1 MGIVHFISLALI
13 AMLLPQNL
21 YSQTDWVQKIAPSI
35 LQAASDEGTADFIIL
50 LMEQAEVS
58 EARFLPLKEDKGR
71 FVFQKLSETAE
82 RTQGRLLKI
91 LRQHQAPHQSFWIVN
106 AIQAKGGLELLQ
118 TLAKLPEVALIQPN
132 TSLRFQEPERPLDAG
147 SRAITWGIDYINADD
162 VWALGYT
169 GQGTVIGGQDTGY
182 KWDHAAL
189 KLKYRGWD
197 NNTQTADH
205 NYNWHDAIH
214 QVDPHNTGPNPCG
227 LDLTE
232 PCDDNNHG
240 THTMGTMTGDDGAA
254 NQIGVAPDAKWIGCR
269 NMERG
274 WGMLSTYMECFQW
287 LLAPTD
293 LNNQNANSSLAP
305 DVINNSWYCPESE
318 GCQPSDYPTMEAVV
332 NNLRSA
338 GVVVVASAG
347 NSGSSCATIS
357 YPPAIFQGSFSV
369 GATDINGQIASF
381 SSRGPTT
388 YNGSTYI
395 KPNVSAP
402 GVNVYSSIAN
412 GGYASFNGTSMA
424 GPHVAGVVALIISAN
439 PSLAGQVSQIEDI
452 LESTATGKTTTQDCG
467 STPGSQIPN
476 NTFGYGI
483 INALAAV
490 NQALTILPLELLSFT
505 GNWEEGGARLRWE
518 VALPGTL
525 NHFDVE
531 RATKGKLP
539 DWGIIGKLPF
549 LPTASDYALFD
560 SSPMPGTNYYRL
572 KMVDIDGSVTY
583 SKIIAL
589 ERAGDEEWMVY
600 PNPVVNGLLNIAGKE
615 VEEAF
620 EIRIYD
626 SVGRCVKWLSKSS
639 GNPDLQLELHELPA
653 GTYYLRRAP
662 SNGKRSP
669 LQSRF
674 IKLH

>member
-21 YSQTDWVQKIAPSI
+21 HSQSDWVQKIAPSV
-35 LQAASDEGTADFIIL
+35 LDVVSDEGTADFIVL
-50 LMEQAEVS
+50 LTEQADVS
-58 EARFLPLKEDKGR
+58 EARFLPLKKDKGQ
-71 FVFQKLSETAE
+71 FVFQKLSETAKC
-82 RTQGRLLKI
+82 TQNKVLEI
-91 LRQHQAPHQSFWIVN
+91 LQQHQVPHQSFWIVN
-106 AIQAKGGLELLQ
+106 AVQAKGGLELLQ
-118 TLAKLPEVALIQPN
+118 TLAILPEVKNIQPN
-132 TSLRFQEPERPLDAG
+132 PSVRLQETERVPDAG
-147 SRAITWGIDYINADD
+147 PRAITWGIDYINAND

-169 GQGTVIGGQDTGY
+169 GQGVVIGGQDTGY
-182 KWDHAAL
+182 KWDHDAL

-197 NNTQTADH
+197 NVTMTADH

-214 QVDPHNTGPNPCG
+214 EEDLNCPGTNPCG
-227 LDLTE
+227 LNLLV

-240 THTMGTMTGDDGAA
+240 THTMGTMAGDDGGA
-254 NQIGVAPDAKWIGCR
+254 NQIGVAPGAKWIDCR
-269 NMERG
+269 NIESG
-274 WGMLSTYMECFQW
+274 CGKLSTYLECFQW
-287 LLAPTD
+287 FLMPTNLA
-293 LNNQNANSSLAP
+293 NQNPNASLAP
-305 DVINNSWYCPESE
+305 HVINNSWYCPDIE
-318 GCQPSDYPTMEAVV
+318 GCNIGNYGTMEVAV
-332 NNLRSA
+332 NNLRNA
-338 GVVVVASAG
+338 GVVVVVSAG
-347 NSGSSCATIS
+347 NSGSNCATVS

-452 LESTATGKTTTQDCG
+452 LESTATGKTTTENCG
-467 STPGSQIPN
+467 STPGTQIPN

-490 NQALTILPLELLSFT
+490 NQALTILPLELMSFT
-505 GNWEEGGARLRWE
+505 GMFENGGARLRWV

-525 NHFDVE
+525 NHFEVE
-531 RATKGKLP
+531 HAAKSGLLE
-539 DWGIIGKLPF
+539 WNVIGKLPF
-549 LPTASDYALFD
+549 LPATSVYTLLDPELV
-560 SSPMPGTNYYRL
+560 PGTNYYRL

-589 ERAGDEEWMVY
+589 ERAGDEELMVY
-600 PNPVVNGLLNIAGKE
+600 PNPVVNGLLNIAGQE
-615 VEEAF
+615 VDETF

-626 SVGRCVKWLSKSS
+626 STGRCVKWLSKSS
-639 GNPDLQLELHELPA
+639 GNPDFQLKLHELPA
-653 GTYYLRRAP
+653 GTYYLRIAP
-662 SNGKRSP
+662 SNGKRYP

-674 IKLH
+674 IKLN